1 MDTNRRLLNDI
12 RVDLHMWQANHYPP
26 HQQWVYTFSL
36 IFAFANG
43 GVWMYLDIT
52 WWLQCTASFGGIILF
67 LCLFKRLFDSK
78 PRTWPDALDRKL
90 ARYKPLDLAAWRE
103 LQATVVE
110 NRGLTPEVVE
120 RWYDKE
126 KTSQVERLS
135 GKSPVTGRFQFLH
148 NHPDSNPGK
157 ERNQ

>member
-1 MDTNRRLLNDI
+1 MDENQRLLNDI
-12 RVDLHMWQANHYPP
+12 RVDLHMWQANRHPP

-36 IFAFANG
+36 IFAFANS

-52 WWLQCTASFGGIILF
+52 WWLQCAASFGGIIIFLF
-67 LCLFKRLFDSK
+67 IFKRLFASK

-110 NRGLTPEVVE
+110 NRVLAPETVE

-157 ERNQ
+157 ERNL